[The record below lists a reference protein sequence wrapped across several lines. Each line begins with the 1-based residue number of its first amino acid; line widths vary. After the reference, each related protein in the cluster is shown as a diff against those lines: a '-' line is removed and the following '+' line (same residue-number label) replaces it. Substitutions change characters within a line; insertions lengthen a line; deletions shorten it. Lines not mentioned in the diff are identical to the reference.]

1 MNVKIN
7 QTFKYSEV
15 IKHPLREI
23 ESGVDNDPDTIHLK
37 ISLADF
43 SELKSRSR
51 ATSSSVP
58 MPSSH
63 R

>member
-1 MNVKIN
+1 M
-7 QTFKYSEV
+7 
-15 IKHPLREI
+15 

-43 SELKSRSR
+43 SDLKSRSR

-63 R
+63 RWENAENVIYFIS